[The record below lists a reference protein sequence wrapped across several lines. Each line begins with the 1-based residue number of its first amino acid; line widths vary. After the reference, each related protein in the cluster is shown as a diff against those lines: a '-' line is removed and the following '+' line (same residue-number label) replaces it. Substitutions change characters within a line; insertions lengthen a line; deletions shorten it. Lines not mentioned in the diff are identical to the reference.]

1 METITN
7 AASAAATTVSS
18 LIYGQPAKNS
28 ETTSTTTD
36 NNETAGK
43 EPISGEQGKGTVA
56 EPFDKGNA
64 ENPTDIA
71 SKTAGSTSSNADG
84 FLPLNPTVGKP
95 TTTEPSTDTKSST
108 SGEPAI
114 PIVPLNPDVATMG
127 GGKTNELASA
137 ESGATEKTGTT
148 DKVYKETPLDDI
160 KLAGAPGAGPAAP
173 EYTPAT
179 PATNVNL
186 ATSEKPTEH
195 STTETVKDSTS
206 TSSPKDASSSKNE
219 GVDSEIDAILNK
231 TPKAEHSVDDREAES
246 PHAKM
251 TGKTVRQ
258 TEASKPG
265 EGGEPKSTLIHKA
278 GHILS
283 SADGVAGLVAETS
296 GHKTDSRKSSEQA
309 SSPTG
314 GDEKS
319 SKKISALKDKLKDK
333 LHIGSK
339 DK

>member
-1 METITN
+1 
-7 AASAAATTVSS
+7 
-18 LIYGQPAKNS
+18 
-28 ETTSTTTD
+28 
-36 NNETAGK
+36 
-43 EPISGEQGKGTVA
+43 
-56 EPFDKGNA
+56 
-64 ENPTDIA
+64 
-71 SKTAGSTSSNADG
+71 
-84 FLPLNPTVGKP
+84 
-95 TTTEPSTDTKSST
+95 
-108 SGEPAI
+108 
-114 PIVPLNPDVATMG
+114 MG

-160 KLAGAPGAGPAAP
+160 KLAGAPGAGPTAP

-179 PATNVNL
+179 PETNVNS
-186 ATSEKPTEH
+186 AASEKPTTSTSDKPTEH
-195 STTETVKDSTS
+195 SATETAKDSTS
-206 TSSPKDASSSKNE
+206 STTPKDASSAKKD
-219 GVDSEIDAILNK
+219 GVNSEIDAILNK
-231 TPKAEHSVDDREAES
+231 TPKAEHSVDDAEAES

-283 SADGVAGLVAETS
+283 SADGIAGLVAETS
-296 GHKTDSRKSSEQA
+296 GHKSDSRKSSEQA

-319 SKKISALKDKLKDK
+319 SKKMSALKDKLKDST
-333 LHIGSK
+333 LR
-339 DK
+339 

>member
-18 LIYGQPAKNS
+18 LIYGQPAKD
-28 ETTSTTTD
+28 STTAG
-36 NNETAGK
+36 NETAGK
-43 EPISGEQGKGTVA
+43 EPLSGEQGKGTVN

-64 ENPTDIA
+64 ENPADTT
-71 SKTAGSTSSNADG
+71 SKTTGNTSYKADD

-95 TTTEPSTDTKSST
+95 TTTEPSSDTKSGT
-108 SGEPAI
+108 SGETAI
-114 PIVPLNPDVATMG
+114 PILPLNPDGATMG
-127 GGKTNELASA
+127 GGKTNELYSA
-137 ESGATEKTGTT
+137 ETSGTDKTGIS

-160 KLAGAPGAGPAAP
+160 KLSGAPGAGPSAP

-179 PATNVNL
+179 PETNVSP
-186 ATSEKPTEH
+186 ATSDKPTEH
-195 STTETVKDSTS
+195 SGVDTAKDSTPS
-206 TSSPKDASSSKNE
+206 ATPKESSSSKKE

-231 TPKAEHSVDDREAES
+231 TPKAEHSVDDHAAEN

-251 TGKTVRQ
+251 TNKTVRH

-265 EGGEPKSTLIHKA
+265 EGGEPKS
-278 GHILS
+278 
-283 SADGVAGLVAETS
+283 LVAETS
-296 GHKTDSRKSSEQA
+296 GHKSDSRKSSEA
-309 SSPTG
+309 ASPTG

-319 SKKISALKDKLKDK
+319 GKKMSALKDKLKDK

>member
-18 LIYGQPAKNS
+18 LIYGQPAKNT
-28 ETTSTTTD
+28 ETTSTITD

-43 EPISGEQGKGTVA
+43 EPVSGEQGKGTVT

-64 ENPTDIA
+64 ENPIDTA
-71 SKTAGSTSSNADG
+71 SKPTGSTSSNADD

-95 TTTEPSTDTKSST
+95 TTTEPSTATKSPT
-108 SGEPAI
+108 SGEPTI

-160 KLAGAPGAGPAAP
+160 KLAGAPGAGPTAP

-179 PATNVNL
+179 PETNVTS
-186 ATSEKPTEH
+186 ATSEKPTTSASDKPTEH
-195 STTETVKDSTS
+195 SATETAKDSTS
-206 TSSPKDASSSKNE
+206 SSTPKDASSSKKD
-219 GVDSEIDAILNK
+219 GVNSEIDAILNK
-231 TPKAEHSVDDREAES
+231 TPKAEHSVDDAEAES

-258 TEASKPG
+258 TDASKPG
-265 EGGEPKSTLIHKA
+265 EGGEPKS
-278 GHILS
+278 
-283 SADGVAGLVAETS
+283 LVAETS
-296 GHKTDSRKSSEQA
+296 GHKSDSRKSSEQA

-319 SKKISALKDKLKDK
+319 SKKMSALKDKLKDK